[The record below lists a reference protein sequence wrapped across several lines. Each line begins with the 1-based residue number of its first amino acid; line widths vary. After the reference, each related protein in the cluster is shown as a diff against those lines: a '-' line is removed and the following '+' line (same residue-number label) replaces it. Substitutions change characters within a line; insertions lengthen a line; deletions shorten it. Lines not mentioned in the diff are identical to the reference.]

1 MGKNKTAEIIIV
13 GAAAVVKSG
22 VRLEDWRK
30 ALNFDPDLGL
40 YDDDDNPL
48 FTVDIDHG
56 PGCIGNNM
64 AVFSAVPDREGYACI
79 TLIVDPEAEDKEKLV
94 SDQLGLALARLIEV
108 ENNLDTVLQEADKL
122 AQETTD
128 RIRSV

>member
-22 VRLEDWRK
+22 VLLEDWRK
-30 ALNFDPDLGL
+30 ALKFDPDLGL

-48 FTVDIDHG
+48 FTVDIAPG

-64 AVFSAVPDREGYACI
+64 AVFSAAADREGFACI

-108 ENNLDTVLQEADKL
+108 ENNLGTVIQEADKL
-122 AQETTD
+122 AQEITD
-128 RIRSV
+128 RIRTV